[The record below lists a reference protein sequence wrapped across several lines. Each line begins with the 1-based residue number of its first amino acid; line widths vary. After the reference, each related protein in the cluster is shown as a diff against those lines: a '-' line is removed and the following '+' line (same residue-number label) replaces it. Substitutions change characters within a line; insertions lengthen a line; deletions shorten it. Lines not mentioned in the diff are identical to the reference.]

1 MKTHPLEVHYLCLKE
16 NGEDECRLVAVLV
29 GLKTIVNEFAAY
41 DKLIGFKQ
49 LMSRRSIA
57 IATYAL
63 CGFSNPASIGVQ
75 IAALSYM
82 APSRRGHIS
91 EVAFRAFFAGSAA
104 CFLTACIAGTLI
116 VESQL
121 YL

>member
-1 MKTHPLEVHYLCLKE
+1 M
-16 NGEDECRLVAVLV
+16 GVLV

-41 DKLIGFKQ
+41 DKLSGFKSQ
-49 LMSRRSIA
+49 LSERSVA

-63 CGFSNPASIGVQ
+63 CGFSNPASIGKALEVDYSVLRVFQNLGVQ

-82 APSRRGHIS
+82 APNRRGHIS
-91 EVAFRAFFAGSAA
+91 QVAIRAFIAGSAA

-116 VESQL
+116 KEEAVM
-121 YL
+121 